1 MSDHS
6 DGTLL
11 VDQRGP
17 VMVVTID
24 GGRHQLFGLEL
35 ANQLDVLIERA
46 GADPSIHAM
55 ILTGKHP
62 TRFASHADVF
72 WLQSEGAAT
81 PKLSP
86 TVASALMRTA
96 KNADRGRVLEGVV
109 RKTPIW
115 GAVQLDRL
123 HATFL
128 KMNSSGVVVIGALNG
143 SALGLGAELAWACDL
158 RVMVDDDSVIGQPE
172 VLLGFPPGGGGTQR
186 LARLIGQHRALAA
199 IMEGKPFTPATA
211 LEIGAVDA
219 VVPRDQLMKTALEMA
234 GHFGARSKEAIG
246 AIKRS
251 IYLGGSLPLED
262 GLVKEN
268 AEFISLMPSARAQ
281 ELMLD
286 YMASTE
292 ALGELPLYDP
302 DIYEQALAAGYVP
315 RQTAGQKR

>member
-6 DGTLL
+6 GGTLT
-11 VDQRGP
+11 VDRCGP

-24 GGRHQLFGLEL
+24 GGEHQLFGLEL
-35 ANQLDVLIERA
+35 ANQLDVLVERA
-46 GADPSIHAM
+46 DADPSIHAM
-55 ILTGKHP
+55 ILTGNHP

-96 KNADRGRVLEGVV
+96 RHADRGRLLEGVV
-109 RKTPIW
+109 SRTPIW

-128 KMNSSGVVVIGALNG
+128 KMNSSGVVVVAALNG

-186 LARLIGQHRALAA
+186 LARLIGQHRALTA

-211 LEIGAVDA
+211 LEVGAVDA
-219 VVPRDQLMKTALEMA
+219 VVPREQLMDKALELA
-234 GHFGARSKEAIG
+234 QHFGARSKEAIG

-251 IYLGGSLPLED
+251 VYLGGSMPIED
-262 GLVKEN
+262 GLAKEN

-292 ALGELPLYDP
+292 ALGELPLYDSEV
-302 DIYEQALAAGYVP
+302 YAQALAAGYVP
-315 RQTAGQKR
+315 KQRAERDR

>member
-6 DGTLL
+6 GGALL

-24 GGRHQLFGLEL
+24 GGHHQLFGLEL

-46 GADPSIHAM
+46 DKDPAIHAM
-55 ILTGKHP
+55 VLTGAHP

-86 TVASALMRTA
+86 TVASALMRAA
-96 KNADRGRVLEGVV
+96 KNVDRGRVLEGVV
-109 RKTPIW
+109 SKTPMW

-128 KMNSSGVVVIGALNG
+128 KMNSSGVVVVAALNG

-158 RVMVDDDSVIGQPE
+158 RVMVDDQSIIGQPE

-186 LARLIGQHRALAA
+186 LARLIGTHRALAA
-199 IMEGKPFTPATA
+199 ILEGKPFTPAQA
-211 LEIGAVDA
+211 LDIGAVDA
-219 VVPRDQLMKTALEMA
+219 VVPRDELMDKAIEMA
-234 GHFGARSKEAIG
+234 EHFGARSKEAVG

-251 IYLGGSLPLED
+251 IYLGGSMPLED
-262 GLVKEN
+262 GLIKEN
-268 AEFISLMPSARAQ
+268 AEFISLLPTARAQ
-281 ELMLD
+281 ELMVD

-292 ALGELPLYDP
+292 ELGELPLYDP
-302 DIYEQALAAGYVP
+302 EIYEAALAAGYVP
-315 RQTAGQKR
+315 KQTAGDKK